1 MGDDLA
7 ELSKAKSPC
16 EGETC
21 SGPIHL
27 QGERVGTALQLPS
40 SGRGPH
46 RVLELASQKQRPKG
60 SSEGSSHGISSKR
73 R

>member
-1 MGDDLA
+1 MGNGLA

-40 SGRGPH
+40 LGRGPH
-46 RVLELASQKQRPKG
+46 RVLELGKPETKTKG
-60 SSEGSSHGISSKR
+60 VQ
-73 R
+73 